1 MSADLGLDVANIQI
15 VFELR
20 WKLKKNYH
28 FTANYTAE
36 PTLLCN
42 FPIETIRLSFSK
54 IQSDFFCFF
63 LLLVFTGISEDV
75 DNPIRQSDFFVLSV
89 G

>member
-1 MSADLGLDVANIQI
+1 MSADLGLDVANIQK
-15 VFELR
+15 VLELR

-42 FPIETIRLSFSK
+42 FPIEIIRLSFSEN
-54 IQSDFFCFF
+54 SVGFF
-63 LLLVFTGISEDV
+63 L
-75 DNPIRQSDFFVLSV
+75 FFSFASV
-89 G
+89 YWHFRRC